1 MSASLKPVTP
11 WQRYDAADDAELR
24 RLASSP
30 GGKAMCW
37 DEIALAMGRSVSGV
51 RRRASLLGIT
61 PDRVP
66 SRRWSVVAKTEM
78 TQRQLDKLSHYR
90 SRANAPATKIRP
102 CLGRD
107 CEAHFLSE
115 GPHHRMCSY
124 CRENLA

>member
-1 MSASLKPVTP
+1 MSAALKTAAPF
-11 WQRYDAADDAELR
+11 QRFDAADDADLR

-37 DEIALAMGRSVSGV
+37 DEIALAMGRPVSSV
-51 RRRASLLGIT
+51 RRRAARLGIV

-66 SRRWSVVAKTEM
+66 YRRWSVVAKTEM
-78 TQRQLDKLSHYR
+78 TQRQIDKLEHYR

-115 GPHHRMCSY
+115 GPHHRMCNY